1 MGATKGSFS
10 NEKVCET
17 VKMSNIFSV
26 ALNLHDH
33 NTYDGVWH
41 NQNATISDV
50 VNCTDDDMFFNI
62 WARLE
67 DETAEE
73 LDQFIEEQLVPN
85 GLRILADTEMASK
98 DGNAVRFM
106 IARPLSD

>member
-1 MGATKGSFS
+1 MKKLNNILKSVRQTIENNTKESS
-10 NEKVCET
+10 LWLQSSKQD
-17 VKMSNIFSV
+17 K
-26 ALNLHDH
+26 
-33 NTYDGVWH
+33 DGVWH

-67 DETAEE
+67 DDTAEE

-85 GLRILADTEMASK
+85 GLRILADTEMSSK